1 MDAGETISS
10 LGPLFCA
17 GFLWC
22 FKCATIAILATLL
35 IVKAYCVLTV
45 GKCKSPRKMDGKTII
60 ITGANSGVGLE
71 TAKELCRRNARV
83 IMACRDLDKA
93 RFAAAEIAESTGVRP
108 VCMQLDLCSFKSIR
122 RFAKQVME
130 QESRLDVLINNAGKM
145 AAGRKTGTEDGFE
158 STLQTNHLGHFL
170 LTNLLLD
177 MLKKSAPS
185 RIIVVGSNMIWLT
198 KMDRSNIDF
207 AQTYKPSDVYNAS
220 KLYNMLFVVELSR
233 KLVGTGVT
241 INCGHPGVV
250 KTSIASRSND
260 FNSWMAY
267 LILKFFGKTAE
278 DGSQTIIHLAVA
290 EELEAVS
297 GRYFA
302 DCQQAR
308 APPWATDPGDAQFL
322 WKASE
327 DMTGLC

>member
-1 MDAGETISS
+1 MDAGETLRSIC
-10 LGPLFCA
+10 LLFRACFVWCLQCA
-17 GFLWC
+17 
-22 FKCATIAILATLL
+22 AIAILATLL
-35 IVKAYCVLTV
+35 IVKAYCVFTV
-45 GKCKSPRKMDGKTII
+45 GKCKSTRKMDGKTII

-83 IMACRDLDKA
+83 ILACRDLDKA
-93 RFAAAEIAESTGVRP
+93 RHAAAEIAESTGVRP

-122 RFAKQVME
+122 HFAKQVME
-130 QESRLDVLINNAGKM
+130 REERLDVLINNAGKM
-145 AAGRKTGTEDGFE
+145 ATVVKTGTEDGFE

-198 KMDRSNIDF
+198 KMDRNNIDF
-207 AQTYKPSDVYNAS
+207 TQTYKPSGVYNTS
-220 KLYNMLFVVELSR
+220 KLYNMLFVVELSK

-241 INCGHPGVV
+241 INCCHPGVV
-250 KTSIASRSND
+250 MTSIASRSSD

-267 LILKFFGKTAE
+267 LILKLFGKTTK
-278 DGSQTIIHLAVA
+278 DGSQTSVHLAVS

-302 DCQQAR
+302 DCQPAR
-308 APPWATDPGDAQFL
+308 APPWAVDPDDAQFL

-327 DMTGLC
+327 AMTGLC